1 MAGTKSISKAELVEL
16 IAKNTR
22 LDKSDVQTVVDEMIT
37 QVSDHLDRDYQVH
50 LSDFGTFE
58 SRERRGR
65 VWAKPG
71 TRERIEVPA
80 SRYAAFRPS
89 RRRLS
94 P

>member
-1 MAGTKSISKAELVEL
+1 MAGTKSISKAELIEL
-16 IAKNTR
+16 ISKST
-22 LDKSDVQTVVDEMIT
+22 LVEKSDVQTVVDEMIA
-37 QVSDHLDRDYQVH
+37 QVHDHLGRDYQVH

-58 SRERRGR
+58 SRERRGQ

-80 SRYAAFRPS
+80 SRYPVFRPA

-94 P
+94 S